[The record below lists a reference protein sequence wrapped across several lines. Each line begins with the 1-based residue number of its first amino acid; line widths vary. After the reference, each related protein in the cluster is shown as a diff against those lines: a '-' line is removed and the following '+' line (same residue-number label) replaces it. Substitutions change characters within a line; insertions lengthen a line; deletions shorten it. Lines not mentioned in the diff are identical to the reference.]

1 MLHAMKKS
9 VRHRNS
15 ILNAIWLALF
25 LCSCGVIAFITVS
38 AFALPYKAS
47 LYFYSSESTIN
58 NFKSLKM
65 EFDRYLNKYG
75 SYEFQPFSDRETF
88 EKHIK
93 DKSQCILL
101 LSSWHFK
108 NIYKEYSL
116 KPVLI
121 GTRNGKKYQERI
133 LVTCDEKVRSGRI
146 ASASS
151 LQHTRSCLQEMLRG
165 TQNIDIN
172 NILTVPKDID
182 ALMSVGFGM
191 SQFAL
196 TTKNSLEEL
205 KTANPMLYQKL
216 KILKEG
222 EESFLLI
229 VAIPEQVPQ
238 DVRGILTII
247 QNMAADQDGKERLR
261 MIEIDGWQVLD
272 QSDRVKLEG
281 R

>member
-9 VRHRNS
+9 VRHRYGIFN
-15 ILNAIWLALF
+15 LIWF
-25 LCSCGVIAFITVS
+25 AFIISCCAVIVFTALS
-38 AFALPYKAS
+38 AFALFDKTP

-75 SYEFQPFSDRETF
+75 AYEFQPFSDRETF
-88 EKHIK
+88 EKYIK

-101 LSSWHFK
+101 LSSWHYR
-108 NIYKEYSL
+108 NIYREYSL

-121 GTRNGKKYQERI
+121 GTRNGKKYQERV

-151 LQHTRSCLQEMLRG
+151 VQHTRSCLQEMLRG
-165 TQNIDIN
+165 NQNIEIN

-229 VAIPEQVPQ
+229 VAIPEQVTR
-238 DVRGILTII
+238 DVSGILTII

-261 MIEIDGWQVLD
+261 MIEIDGWQVPD
-272 QSDRVKLEG
+272 QSDRVKLEA

>member
-1 MLHAMKKS
+1 M
-9 VRHRNS
+9 RNINRRITIVHNS
-15 ILNAIWLALF
+15 RR
-25 LCSCGVIAFITVS
+25 CAFISFFVAVVVFATIS
-38 AFALPYKAS
+38 TFALPNKTT

-75 SYEFQPFSDRETF
+75 PYEFQPFSDRETF
-88 EKHIK
+88 EKQVK
-93 DKSQCILL
+93 DKAHCIMF
-101 LSSWHFK
+101 LSSWHYR

-116 KPVLI
+116 KPVLV

-133 LVTCDEKVRSGRI
+133 LVASDEKMRVGRI

-151 LQHTRSCLQEMLRG
+151 IQHTRSCLQEMLKG
-165 TQNIDIN
+165 NFIVDIR

-196 TTKNSLEEL
+196 TTKSTFTEL
-205 KTANPMLYQKL
+205 RIANPMLHQKL
-216 KILKEG
+216 KILAEG

-229 VAIPEQVPQ
+229 VAIPEQFTQEVK
-238 DVRGILTII
+238 DIVAII
-247 QNMAADQDGKERLR
+247 QNMAADPDGKERLR
-261 MIEIDGWQVLD
+261 MIDIDGWQALD
-272 QSDRVKLEG
+272 SSDRLKLEAK
-281 R
+281 